1 MTHRIH
7 LLGALALGGALLSIG
22 CGKAVN
28 LMNADG
34 PQFLGNYAPADT
46 SARPRSAPIRVV
58 TFNIK
63 ESKEIDRAIA
73 VLESDSLRGADVVA
87 LQEMDESGVDRIA
100 RALNL
105 NYAYYPAVIHP
116 KTNGYYGPAV
126 LTRWPIERS
135 WKVILP
141 HEAWGRKQQRTATA
155 AVVRINGL
163 PVAVY
168 AVHLE
173 TMVKLSDASRT
184 DQANAVTNDAKRYT
198 GPVVILGDFNDYAM
212 AARMEQQGFT
222 WPTEWLGPTH
232 MGLFTLDHIMTRGL
246 APVTPASV
254 GVVHDVWGASDH
266 HPVWAVLAPAPASLS
281 ARTTLPD
288 RETSGEVAGR

>member
-7 LLGALALGGALLSIG
+7 LLGALVLGSAVLSTA
-22 CGKAVN
+22 CGRAVN
-28 LMNADG
+28 LTSADQ
-34 PQFLGNYAPADT
+34 PQFLGNYAASEPA
-46 SARPRSAPIRVV
+46 ARPAKTPIRVV

-73 VLESDSLRGADVVA
+73 VLESDSLRDADVVA
-87 LQEMDESGVDRIA
+87 LQEMDETGVDRIA
-100 RALNL
+100 KALGF

-116 KTNGYYGPAV
+116 KTHGYYGPAV

-173 TMVKLSDASRT
+173 TMVKLSDLSRT
-184 DQANAVTNDAKRYT
+184 DQANAVTDDAKRYR
-198 GPVVILGDFNDYAM
+198 GPVVILGDFNDDAM

-222 WPTEWLGPTH
+222 WTTEWLGPTH

-246 APVTPASV
+246 TPVTPTSV
-254 GVVHDVWGASDH
+254 GVVKDVHGASDH
-266 HPVWAVLAPAPASLS
+266 HPVWAVQTPESPTSLGLHAAAKAAPVRP
-281 ARTTLPD
+281 
-288 RETSGEVAGR
+288 

>member
-1 MTHRIH
+1 
-7 LLGALALGGALLSIG
+7 LGGALLSTA
-22 CGKAVN
+22 CGRAVN
-28 LMNADG
+28 LLNADG
-34 PQFLGNYAPADT
+34 PQFLGNYAPAQP
-46 SARPRSAPIRVV
+46 SEPPRAPIRVV

-73 VLESDSLRGADVVA
+73 VLEGDSLRGADVVA
-87 LQEMDESGVDRIA
+87 LQEMDETGVDRIA
-100 RALNL
+100 RALHL

-116 KTNGYYGPAV
+116 KTHGYYGPAV

-135 WKVILP
+135 WKVMLP
-141 HEAWGRKQQRTATA
+141 YESWGRKQRRSATA

-173 TMVKLSDASRT
+173 TMVKLSDPRRT
-184 DQANAVTNDAKRYT
+184 EQARTVTDDAKGYD

-212 AARMEQQGFT
+212 AARMQQEGFT
-222 WPTEWLGPTH
+222 WATEWVGPTH

-246 APVTPASV
+246 TPVTTASV
-254 GVVHDVWGASDH
+254 GVVKDVQGASNH
-266 HPVWAVLAPAPASLS
+266 HPVWAVLTPESPTSLGLHEAAAAPAHP
-281 ARTTLPD
+281 
-288 RETSGEVAGR
+288 

>member
-1 MTHRIH
+1 MTYRIH
-7 LLGALALGGALLSIG
+7 LLGAFALGGVLLSTG
-22 CGKAVN
+22 CGRAVN
-28 LMNADG
+28 LQNADG
-34 PQFLGNYAPADT
+34 PQFLGSYAPAP
-46 SARPRSAPIRVV
+46 APEPPHAPIRVV

-73 VLESDSLRGADVVA
+73 VLEEDSLRGADVVA
-87 LQEMDESGVDRIA
+87 LQEMDERGVDRIA
-100 RALNL
+100 RALKL

-116 KTNGYYGPAV
+116 KTHGYYGPAV

-184 DQANAVTNDAKRYT
+184 DQANAVTNDAKRYR

-222 WPTEWLGPTH
+222 WTTEWLGPTH

-246 APVTPASV
+246 TPVTPASV
-254 GVVHDVWGASDH
+254 GVVKDVWGASDH
-266 HPVWAVLAPAPASLS
+266 HPVWAVLTPDSPTSLGLHETSS
-281 ARTTLPD
+281 ARSHP
-288 RETSGEVAGR
+288 

>member
-1 MTHRIH
+1 MTYRIH
-7 LLGALALGGALLSIG
+7 LLGALALGGALLSTG
-22 CGKAVN
+22 CGRAVN
-28 LMNADG
+28 LLNADG
-34 PQFLGNYAPADT
+34 PQFLGNYAPAQPA
-46 SARPRSAPIRVV
+46 ARPSGTPIRVV

-63 ESKEIDRAIA
+63 ESKEIDRAIE
-73 VLESDSLRGADVVA
+73 VLEGDSLREADVVA

-100 RALNL
+100 RALGL

-116 KTNGYYGPAV
+116 NTHGYYGPAV

-135 WKVILP
+135 WKVMLP
-141 HEAWGRKQQRTATA
+141 HDSWGRKQRRTATA

-173 TMVKLSDASRT
+173 TMVKLSDPKRT
-184 DQANAVTNDAKRYT
+184 EQALAVTDDAKRFQ

-212 AARMEQQGFT
+212 AARMQQQGFAWT
-222 WPTEWLGPTH
+222 TEWLGPTH

-246 APVTPASV
+246 EPATPASV
-254 GVVHDVWGASDH
+254 GVVREVWGASDH
-266 HPVWAVLAPAPASLS
+266 HPVWAVLTPESPTSLG
-281 ARTTLPD
+281 LQ
-288 RETSGEVAGR
+288 ETSPTRSHP